1 MFIPRGPC
9 RSLTI
14 IMHRTVDL
22 ISYTVI
28 SVKPMLQI
36 EEAAPGSGG
45 VCGSTFLNRIF
56 AEYLN
61 DKFDDDDEWKEDK
74 DILANAMEHFET
86 KTKINFNGTRGD
98 SIPVDRVAAQPDIKK
113 GRLQLT
119 KGHIKEIFKPVV
131 GEIID
136 LIREQIQQT
145 EREPD
150 NAFKEKKKVKMV
162 LLVGGFGNSFYLR
175 SKISDM
181 FSPKID
187 VKVAPNRYIRRD
199 ATHEST
205 N

>member
-1 MFIPRGPC
+1 
-9 RSLTI
+9 
-14 IMHRTVDL
+14 MHRTVDL

-28 SVKPMLQI
+28 SVEPMLRV

-119 KGHIKEIFKPVV
+119 KGHIKKSSSQSWV
-131 GEIID
+131 
-136 LIREQIQQT
+136 
-145 EREPD
+145 
-150 NAFKEKKKVKMV
+150 
-162 LLVGGFGNSFYLR
+162 R
-175 SKISDM
+175 SL
-181 FSPKID
+181 
-187 VKVAPNRYIRRD
+187 
-199 ATHEST
+199 T
-205 N
+205 